1 MTINEYYGFPEG
13 TIARLDSRL
22 LDMLPND
29 IEISDISN
37 AYCHFDGKR
46 ILKFPK
52 DVKYT
57 RIHQLT
63 WGSYGIL
70 GIVDINT
77 ENCTDFAWAFEN
89 DGTHYL
95 PIINISGAENSDRV
109 RNMFDR
115 NLITFGI
122 KGLYKL
128 NVSPYNSAPT
138 SAKLFQYEG
147 KYKKYYSPFIIPLPS
162 TTRKIAFGPTE
173 ISAYICDNLV
183 YVTSGDVT
191 IGGIPATYRY
201 GGEWYITKDFTGE
214 EKSQDLEVRYN
225 GELLGYASPLN
236 DGEFYFGENQ
246 PVIYEGEALNNIMA
260 SNTNWTYDSSI
271 GYWVANS
278 LPATM
283 VLNASGRIKITANPN
298 RSSYNQITVS
308 DANGNTLGSYT
319 SSFSKIVSNPT
330 DSITIKATGYS
341 FDGKPTISKVVVNTP
356 DIPNDR
362 PLLCEWTPAG
372 SGMYAITPVGD
383 ISIPSDVTQVYAGD
397 YLDILGI
404 DAHSSTL
411 QKFIKY
417 DNSIS
422 SKRTDFSQAWNRCS
436 ALTEFPMIDTSNGT
450 SFSMAWSNCTSL
462 TTFPKLNVSNGT
474 DFFAAWDGCSALTK
488 FPLLNTSKGTN
499 FSCAWRDCTSLTTF
513 PKLNVSNGTNFFAAW
528 DGCRVLTTFPTLD
541 LSNGTDFSQAWY
553 DCQSLTEFPLLDVSK
568 GTNFRSAWN
577 TCNAL
582 TEFPALD
589 LSSGTNFEGAWK
601 DCRALTTIPQ
611 LDMSNGT
618 NFINT
623 WNGCSALTTIG
634 QLDLSNGTDFTY
646 AWLYCENLTNL
657 GGFGAIKENI
667 DLYASSKLTV
677 DSIMNVINQA
687 ATVTGKTMTFGYNN
701 LIKLTDEQKAVATN
715 KGWTLA

>member
-13 TIARLDSRL
+13 TNVRLDSRL
-22 LDMLPND
+22 PDTFPND
-29 IEISDISN
+29 IEISDIKN
-37 AYCHFDGKR
+37 AYVYFSGYR

-52 DVKYT
+52 NVKYT
-57 RIHQLT
+57 SIDNLASNS
-63 WGSYGIL
+63 SYIQGI
-70 GIVDINT
+70 IDINT
-77 ENCTDFAWAFEN
+77 ENCTDFSAAFN
-89 DGTHYL
+89 SGDIKYL
-95 PIINISGAENSDRV
+95 PIINISGAEDSYSV
-109 RNMFDR
+109 SNMFSAG
-115 NLITFGI
+115 LQTFGI

-128 NVSPYNSAPT
+128 TANPYYSAPR
-138 SAKLFQYEG
+138 SAELFQYEG
-147 KYKKYYSPFIIPLPS
+147 KYKKYYSPFISPLPS

-201 GGEWYITKDFTGE
+201 SGEWYITKDFTGE

-236 DGEFYFGENQ
+236 DGEFYIGENQ
-246 PVIYEGEALNNIMA
+246 PSVYEGEALNNIMT
-260 SNTNWTYDSSI
+260 SNTNWTYDSSN

-298 RSSYNQITVS
+298 RDRYNQITVS

-319 SSFSKIVSNPT
+319 APFTEIVSNPT
-330 DSITIKATGYS
+330 DSITIKADGYTW
-341 FDGKPTISKVVVNTP
+341 DGKPTISKVVVNMP

-372 SGMYAITPVGD
+372 SGMYAVTLTGNKD
-383 ISIPSDVTQVYAGD
+383 IPSNVTQVYAGD

-422 SKRTDFSQAWNRCS
+422 SKRTDFSMAWHGCS
-436 ALTEFPMIDTSNGT
+436 ALTEFPLIDTSNGT
-450 SFSMAWSNCTSL
+450 N
-462 TTFPKLNVSNGT
+462 
-474 DFFAAWDGCSALTK
+474 FFAAWDNCSALTK
-488 FPLLNTSKGTN
+488 FPLLNTSNGTN
-499 FSCAWRDCTSLTTF
+499 FSCAWRDCSGLTSFTQ
-513 PKLNVSNGTNFFAAW
+513 
-528 DGCRVLTTFPTLD
+528 LD
-541 LSNGTDFSQAWY
+541 VHNGTDFSQAWSGCRALTTFPALDLSNGINFDSAWY
-553 DCQSLTEFPLLDVSK
+553 DCYS
-568 GTNFRSAWN
+568 
-577 TCNAL
+577 L

-589 LSSGTNFEGAWK
+589 LSSGTNFRYAWGK
-601 DCRALTTIPQ
+601 CRALTTISQ

-618 NFINT
+618 NFSNT
-623 WNGCSALTTIG
+623 WWGCSSLTT
-634 QLDLSNGTDFTY
+634 
-646 AWLYCENLTNL
+646 L
-657 GGFGAIKENI
+657 GGFGAIKESI
-667 DLYASSKLTV
+667 ELQYSPLTV
-677 DSIMNVINQA
+677 ESIMNVITQA
-687 ATVTGKTMTFGYNN
+687 ADLNSLGITGKTMTFGGTN
-701 LIKLTDEQKAVATN
+701 LNKLTDEQKAVASS

>member
-13 TIARLDSRL
+13 TIVKLDSGL
-22 LDMLPND
+22 LDTLPSN

-37 AYCHFDGKR
+37 AYCHFNGLR
-46 ILKFPK
+46 ILKFSK

-57 RIHQLT
+57 NINQLT

-77 ENCTDFAWAFEN
+77 ENCTDFAWAFTN
-89 DGTHYL
+89 DGTRYL
-95 PIINISGAENSDRV
+95 PIIDISGAENSDKFKNV
-109 RNMFDR
+109 FDLGIRN
-115 NLITFGI
+115 FGI

-128 NVSPYNSAPT
+128 TNSPYDSAPS
-138 SAKLFQYEG
+138 SAELFQYEG
-147 KYKKYYSPFIIPLPS
+147 KYKKYYSPFIGPLPS

-173 ISAYICDNLV
+173 ISAYISDNLV

-236 DGEFYFGENQ
+236 DGEFYIGENQ
-246 PVIYEGEALNNIMA
+246 PAVYEGEALNNIMA
-260 SNTNWTYDSSI
+260 SNTNWTYDSSN

-298 RSSYNQITVS
+298 RGNYNQITVS

-319 SSFSKIVSNPT
+319 SSFSEIVSNPT
-330 DSITIKATGYS
+330 DSITIKATGYTW
-341 FDGKPTISKVVVNTP
+341 DGKPTISKVVVNMP

-372 SGMYAITPVGD
+372 SGMSAVTPVGNKD
-383 ISIPSDVTQVYAGD
+383 IPSNVTQVYAGD

-422 SKRTDFSQAWNRCS
+422 SKRTDFTMAFLGCS
-436 ALTEFPMIDTSNGT
+436 SLTEIPLIDTSNGT
-450 SFSMAWSNCTSL
+450 SFNLAWDRCSSL
-462 TTFPKLNVSNGT
+462 TEFPML
-474 DFFAAWDGCSALTK
+474 D
-488 FPLLNTSKGTN
+488 
-499 FSCAWRDCTSLTTF
+499 
-513 PKLNVSNGTNFFAAW
+513 VSNGTNFVCAW
-528 DGCRVLTTFPTLD
+528 RDCSGLTSFPTLDLHNGTDFSQAWSGCRALTTFPALD
-541 LSNGTDFSQAWY
+541 LSNGTDFDQAWS
-553 DCQSLTEFPLLDVSK
+553 DCTS
-568 GTNFRSAWN
+568 
-577 TCNAL
+577 L

-589 LSSGTNFEGAWK
+589 LHNGTNFRYAWNNCTSLTTIGRLDLSSGTNFNSAWYP
-601 DCRALTTIPQ
+601 CQALTT
-611 LDMSNGT
+611 
-618 NFINT
+618 
-623 WNGCSALTTIG
+623 
-634 QLDLSNGTDFTY
+634 
-646 AWLYCENLTNL
+646 L
-657 GGFGAIKENI
+657 GGFGAIKESI
-667 DLYASSKLTV
+667 DLQYSPLTV
-677 DSIMNVINQA
+677 ESIMNVITQA
-687 ATVTGKTMTFGYNN
+687 ADLNSLGITGKTMNFGSTN
-701 LIKLTDEQKAVATN
+701 LNKLTDEQKAVATN

>member
-13 TIARLDSRL
+13 TIARLDCRL
-22 LDMLPND
+22 PDTLPND
-29 IEISDISN
+29 IEISDINS
-37 AYCHFDGKR
+37 AYCQFSGYR

-57 RIHQLT
+57 NIEKLT
-63 WGSYGIL
+63 WLSSGIRGIIDIDIEKCSKFSYTLSNVQYFPIL
-70 GIVDINT
+70 DISN
-77 ENCTDFAWAFEN
+77 
-89 DGTHYL
+89 
-95 PIINISGAENSDRV
+95 AEDVN
-109 RNMFDR
+109 NMFSSYIR
-115 NLITFGI
+115 VFGI
-122 KGLYKL
+122 KGIYKL
-128 NVSPYNSAPT
+128 TASPYDGRLSEAE
-138 SAKLFQYEG
+138 LFQYEG
-147 KYKKYYSPFIIPLPS
+147 KYKKYYSPFINPLPS

-173 ISAYICDNLV
+173 VSAYISDNLI

-225 GELLGYASPLN
+225 GELLGYASPIN
-236 DGEFYFGENQ
+236 DGEFYIGENQ

-260 SNTNWTYDSSI
+260 SNTNWNYDSSN

-283 VLNASGRIKITANPN
+283 VLNASGNIKITANPN

-319 SSFSKIVSNPT
+319 SSFSEIVSNPT
-330 DSITIKATGYS
+330 DSITIKADGYTW
-341 FDGKPTISKVVVNTP
+341 DGNPTISKVVVNMP

-362 PLLCEWTPAG
+362 PLLFEWTPAG
-372 SGMYAITPVGD
+372 SGMYAKTLTGNKD
-383 ISIPSDVTQVYAGD
+383 IPSNVTQVYAGD

-436 ALTEFPMIDTSNGT
+436 ALTEFPLIDTSNGT
-450 SFSMAWSNCTSL
+450 SFSMAWDECSSL
-462 TTFPKLNVSNGT
+462 ATFPLLNTSKGT
-474 DFFAAWDGCSALTK
+474 NFLAAWDNCSALTK

-499 FSCAWRDCTSLTTF
+499 FSCAWRDCRALTSFPALDLSAGTNFNQAWANCTSLTEF
-513 PKLNVSNGTNFFAAW
+513 PMLNVSNGTNF
-528 DGCRVLTTFPTLD
+528 
-541 LSNGTDFSQAWY
+541 SQAWY
-553 DCQSLTEFPLLDVSK
+553 NCNALTEFPQLDTSK
-568 GTNFRSAWN
+568 GTNFESAWN
-577 TCNAL
+577 SCKAL

-589 LSSGTNFEGAWK
+589 LSSGTNFQGVWN
-601 DCRALTTIPQ
+601 DCRALTTISQ

-618 NFINT
+618 NFTNT
-623 WNGCSALTTIG
+623 WWGCSALTTIG
-634 QLDLSNGTDFTY
+634 
-646 AWLYCENLTNL
+646 
-657 GGFGAIKENI
+657 GFGAIKESI
-667 DLYASSKLTV
+667 ELQYSPLTV
-677 DSIMNVINQA
+677 ESIMNVITQA
-687 ATVTGKTMTFGYNN
+687 ADLNSLGITGKTMNFGYNN
-701 LIKLTDEQKAVATN
+701 LVKLTDEQKAVATN
-715 KGWTLA
+715 KGWTLS

>member
-13 TIARLDSRL
+13 TIARLDCRL

-29 IEISDISN
+29 IEISDINSE
-37 AYCHFDGKR
+37 YCRFNGYR
-46 ILKFPK
+46 ILKFSK

-57 RIHQLT
+57 NISFLT
-63 WGSYGIL
+63 WQSYYIQGI
-70 GIVDINT
+70 IDINT
-77 ENCTDFAWAFEN
+77 ENCADFSNAFN
-89 DGTHYL
+89 CDGIKYL
-95 PIINISGAENSDRV
+95 PILDISGAENSDRV
-109 RNMFDR
+109 NQMFGNYIR
-115 NLITFGI
+115 RFGI
-122 KGLYKL
+122 KGICKF
-128 NVSPYNSAPT
+128 T
-138 SAKLFQYEG
+138 SAKPYYNMPSSAELFKYEG
-147 KYKKYYSPFIIPLPS
+147 KYKKYYSPFISPLPS

-173 ISAYICDNLV
+173 ISAYISDNLV

-236 DGEFYFGENQ
+236 DGEFYIGENQ

-260 SNTNWTYDSSI
+260 SNTNWNYDSSN

-298 RSSYNQITVS
+298 RGSYNQITVS
-308 DANGNTLGSYT
+308 DANDNTLGSYT
-319 SSFSKIVSNPT
+319 SSFTEIVSNPT
-330 DSITIKATGYS
+330 DSITIKATGYTW
-341 FDGKPTISKVVVNTP
+341 DGKPTISKVVVNMPEIP
-356 DIPNDR
+356 DDR

-372 SGMYAITPVGD
+372 SGMYAKTPVGNK
-383 ISIPSDVTQVYAGD
+383 SIPSNVTQVYAGD

-422 SKRTDFSQAWNRCS
+422 SKRTDFSQAWGSCS

-450 SFSMAWSNCTSL
+450 NFFAAWRDCRALTSFPVLDLSAGTNFDQAWANCSSL
-462 TTFPKLNVSNGT
+462 TEFPMLNVSNGT
-474 DFFAAWDGCSALTK
+474 KFSQAWYNCTALTE
-488 FPLLNTSKGTN
+488 FPMLDLSKGTN
-499 FSCAWRDCTSLTTF
+499 F
-513 PKLNVSNGTNFFAAW
+513 
-528 DGCRVLTTFPTLD
+528 
-541 LSNGTDFSQAWY
+541 
-553 DCQSLTEFPLLDVSK
+553 E
-568 GTNFRSAWN
+568 SAWN
-577 TCNAL
+577 SCKSL

-589 LSSGTNFEGAWK
+589 LSSGTNFQGAWN

-618 NFINT
+618 NFSNT
-623 WNGCSALTTIG
+623 WWGCSALTT
-634 QLDLSNGTDFTY
+634 
-646 AWLYCENLTNL
+646 L
-657 GGFGAIKENI
+657 GGFGAIKESI
-667 DLYASSKLTV
+667 ELQYSPLTAE
-677 DSIMNVINQA
+677 SIMNVITQA
-687 ATVTGKTMTFGYNN
+687 ADLNSLGIAGKTMTLGYNN
-701 LIKLTDEQKAVATN
+701 LVKLTDEQKAVATS
-715 KGWTLA
+715 KGWTLS

>member
-1 MTINEYYGFPEG
+1 MNKNLLLLQRVGHWHNNFIYSDTDMTINEYYGFPEG

-22 LDMLPND
+22 LDILPND
-29 IEISDISN
+29 IEINDISN
-37 AYCHFDGKR
+37 AYCHFNGKR

-57 RIHQLT
+57 NIGSLA
-63 WGSYGIL
+63 WGAYIN

-77 ENCTDFAWAFEN
+77 ENCDDFSNAFYGEIK
-89 DGTHYL
+89 YL
-95 PIINISGAENSDRV
+95 PIIDISGAESPNGV
-109 RNMFDR
+109 RNMFAEY
-115 NLITFGI
+115 LITFGI

-128 NVSPYNSAPT
+128 NVSPYNNAPT

-147 KYKKYYSPFIIPLPS
+147 KYKKYYSPFISQLPS
-162 TTRKIAFGPTE
+162 ATRKIAFGPTE

-236 DGEFYFGENQ
+236 DGEFYIGENQ
-246 PVIYEGEALNNIMA
+246 PAIYEGEALNNIIA
-260 SNTNWTYDSSI
+260 SNSNWTYDSSN
-271 GYWVANS
+271 GYWVASS

-330 DSITIKATGYS
+330 DSITIQADGYTW
-341 FDGKPTISKVVVNTP
+341 DGEPTISKVVVNMP

-362 PLLCEWTPAG
+362 PLLFEWTPAG
-372 SGMYAITPVGD
+372 SGMYAKTPVGD
-383 ISIPSDVTQVYAGD
+383 ISIPSNVTQVYAGD

-422 SKRTDFSQAWNRCS
+422 NKRTDFSMAWNRCS
-436 ALTEFPMIDTSNGT
+436 ALTEFPLIDTSNGT
-450 SFSMAWSNCTSL
+450 NFDGAWQNCSSL
-462 TTFPKLNVSNGT
+462 TTFPMLN
-474 DFFAAWDGCSALTK
+474 L
-488 FPLLNTSKGTN
+488 SKGTY
-499 FSCAWRDCTSLTTF
+499 FGGAWYRCESLT
-513 PKLNVSNGTNFFAAW
+513 S
-528 DGCRVLTTFPTLD
+528 
-541 LSNGTDFSQAWY
+541 
-553 DCQSLTEFPLLDVSK
+553 
-568 GTNFRSAWN
+568 
-577 TCNAL
+577 
-582 TEFPALD
+582 
-589 LSSGTNFEGAWK
+589 
-601 DCRALTTIPQ
+601 IPQ
-611 LDMSNGT
+611 LDL
-618 NFINT
+618 
-623 WNGCSALTTIG
+623 SA
-634 QLDLSNGTDFTY
+634 GTDFNN
-646 AWLYCENLTNL
+646 AWGFCNHLTTL
-657 GGFGAIKENI
+657 GGFGAIK
-667 DLYASSKLTV
+667 ASINLSDSPNLTV

-687 ATVTGKTMTFGYNN
+687 ADLNELGITGKTMN
-701 LIKLTDEQKAVATN
+701 LGSNLNKLTNEQKAVATN
-715 KGWTLA
+715 KGWTLAY